1 MTMMRLDDI
10 CENYE
15 DLKAKVVSCTTNKA
29 EQARGGQKE
38 TYVPME
44 VDHASSNEYDEEDW
58 RHVERRG
65 TVCHDCG
72 TMGHL
77 ARYRWR
83 KGKGKGKGRGGGKEY
98 V

>member
-1 MTMMRLDDI
+1 MTMMRLDEI

-15 DLKAKVVSCTTNKA
+15 DLKAKVVSHTTKNA

-38 TYVPME
+38 TYVPI
-44 VDHASSNEYDEEDW
+44 NEYDEEDW

-65 TVCHDCG
+65 MVCHDCG

-83 KGKGKGKGRGGGKEY
+83 KGKGT
-98 V
+98 